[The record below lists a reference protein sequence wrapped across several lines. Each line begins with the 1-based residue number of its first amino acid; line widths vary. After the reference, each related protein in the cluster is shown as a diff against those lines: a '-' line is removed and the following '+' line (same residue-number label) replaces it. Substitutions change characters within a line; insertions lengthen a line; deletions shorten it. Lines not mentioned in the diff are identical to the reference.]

1 MILYALSVILSVYI
15 IFSLFIMIIKWLERG
30 KWILTQ
36 NISNLRDIQGITNLL
51 NQNWFDISD
60 SVMIECIYSA
70 YSIAFDY

>member
-15 IFSLFIMIIKWLERG
+15 IFSLFIMIIKWFERG

-36 NISNLRDIQGITNLL
+36 NISNLGDIQSITNLL
-51 NQNWFDISD
+51 DQNWFDISD
-60 SVMIECIYSA
+60 SVMIKCIYSA